1 MAGAVRGHFVASVVG
16 RRSTSSATNVA
27 TQRAGSRNQK
37 QEHQPQV
44 GSDRPGGAYICGQRG
59 LARSTPTPKRC
70 RRGMGSWP
78 STPPVHRTR
87 PSRRWPAQQRARAD
101 MRTGLQPGDLCR
113 GASHETTAE
122 GASVHAGLRVQADA
136 VCHAEDAG
144 LALAFPMC
152 VSWSCKGT

>member
-27 TQRAGSRNQK
+27 TRRAGSRNQK

-70 RRGMGSWP
+70 RRAMGSWP
-78 STPPVHRTR
+78 STPPV
-87 PSRRWPAQQRARAD
+87 QRARAD